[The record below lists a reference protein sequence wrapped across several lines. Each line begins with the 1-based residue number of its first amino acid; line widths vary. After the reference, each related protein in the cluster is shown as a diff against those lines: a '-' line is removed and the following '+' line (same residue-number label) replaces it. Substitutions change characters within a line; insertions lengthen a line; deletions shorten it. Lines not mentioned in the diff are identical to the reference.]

1 MILHCVRHG
10 ESTYNAEGR
19 LQGQSDR
26 PVLSERGRRQSA
38 AAAEALTAF
47 PVAAIYSS
55 PLSRAR
61 QTAEIIAAR
70 LGLEIRTDPRLKEID
85 VGVFEDRL
93 RSEVAAVYPEE
104 LARWASGDVEF
115 RIPGGESRRDL
126 ARRGAE
132 ALEAIAAAGLGQVV
146 VVAHGGL
153 LVAAM
158 KALLGLL
165 FDGPPTALENGSITR
180 LAQDRDGRWKILALD
195 QTDHLR
201 GIGLG
206 GVGDLTV

>member
-38 AAAEALTAF
+38 AAAEALAAF
-47 PVAAIYSS
+47 PVEAIYSS

-61 QTAEIIAAR
+61 QTAEIIAGR
-70 LGLEIRTDPRLKEID
+70 LGLEIRSEPRLKEID

-104 LARWASGDVEF
+104 LARWVSGDVEF

-153 LVAAM
+153 LVAAV
-158 KALLGLL
+158 KALLRLPA
-165 FDGPPTALENGSITR
+165 DAPPTALENGSITR
-180 LAQDRDGRWKILALD
+180 LARGRDGRWEVLALD

>member
-1 MILHCVRHG
+1 MIFHCVRHG

-38 AAAEALTAF
+38 AAAEALAAF
-47 PVAAIYSS
+47 PVETIYSS

-61 QTAEIIAAR
+61 QTAEIIAGR
-70 LGLEIRTDPRLKEID
+70 LGLEIRSDPRLKEID

-93 RSEVAAVYPEE
+93 RSELAAVYPKE
-104 LARWASGDVEF
+104 LARWVSGDAEF

-132 ALEAIAAAGLGQVV
+132 ALEAVEAAGLGQVV
-146 VVAHGGL
+146 VVGHGGL

-158 KALLGLL
+158 KALLRIPA
-165 FDGPPTALENGSITR
+165 DAPPTALENGSITR
-180 LAQDRDGRWKILALD
+180 LARGRDGRWEVLALD
-195 QTDHLR
+195 
-201 GIGLG
+201 
-206 GVGDLTV
+206 

>member
-38 AAAEALTAF
+38 AAAEALAAF
-47 PVAAIYSS
+47 PIDAIYSS

-61 QTAEIIAAR
+61 QTAEIIAGR
-70 LGLEIRTDPRLKEID
+70 LGLEIRSDARLKEID

-93 RSEVAAVYPEE
+93 RSEVDALYPAE
-104 LARWASGDVEF
+104 LARWLSGDVEF

-126 ARRGAE
+126 ARRGVE
-132 ALEAIAAAGLGQVV
+132 ALEAIARSGVGEVV

-153 LVAAM
+153 LVAAI
-158 KALLGLL
+158 KALLRIDPDDL
-165 FDGPPTALENGSITR
+165 PNSLENGSITR
-180 LAQDRDGRWKILALD
+180 LARGHDGRWEVLAIGL
-195 QTDHLR
+195 TDHLR
-201 GIGLG
+201 GIGLA
-206 GVGDLTV
+206 GVGDLTI

>member
-38 AAAEALTAF
+38 AAAEALAAF
-47 PVAAIYSS
+47 PVEAIYSS

-61 QTAEIIAAR
+61 QTAEIIAGR
-70 LGLEIRTDPRLKEID
+70 LGLEIRSDPRLKEID

-93 RSEVAAVYPEE
+93 RSELAAVYPKE
-104 LARWASGDVEF
+104 LARWVSGDAEF

-146 VVAHGGL
+146 VVGHGGL

-158 KALLGLL
+158 KALLRIPA
-165 FDGPPTALENGSITR
+165 DAPPTALENGSITR
-180 LAQDRDGRWKILALD
+180 LARGRDGRWEVLALD